1 MNPCTL
7 NAAFT
12 ARCKVEPERGL
23 LTLFPFFVHN
33 EKMKTVFVNPASVER
48 KWFLIDAEG
57 KILGRVAAKVASI
70 VRGKTKANFAPHLE
84 MGDYVVVVNAEKIAI
99 SGRKAQQKM
108 YYHHT
113 GYPGGLKVRSFEKV
127 IARHPTQPLENAIKG
142 MLPKGPLG
150 RKLAKNAK
158 IYAGAA
164 HPHAAQN
171 PAAIE
176 L

>member
-1 MNPCTL
+1 
-7 NAAFT
+7 
-12 ARCKVEPERGL
+12 
-23 LTLFPFFVHN
+23 
-33 EKMKTVFVNPASVER
+33 MKTVFVKPASVER
-48 KWFLIDAEG
+48 KWFVLDAEG

-70 VRGKTKANFAPHLE
+70 VRGKNKAIYAPHQE
-84 MGDYVVVVNAEKIAI
+84 IGDYVVIINADKIAV
-99 SGRKAQQKM
+99 SGRKTEQKV
-108 YYHHT
+108 YYRHT
-113 GYPGGLKVRSFEKV
+113 GYVGGLKTQTFEKL
-127 IARHPTQPLENAIKG
+127 IARHPTQPLEKAIKG

-171 PAAIE
+171 PTAIE